1 MNSLLRK
8 LLLIAFTLLPGAAAE
23 PCETI
28 VTFADNK
35 KPLREIFVSPV
46 GDNSTGDG
54 SRQSPFQT
62 VNRALQGVKPGDAV
76 RLLPGEYR
84 VAAYLANLAG
94 TKEAPIW
101 FGGLPGEARPVFI
114 GGAGLHLSRVRYL
127 IVENLEI
134 TGATGNGLNCDDGG
148 QFKNPEATQHVV
160 FRNLHMRDIGSGG
173 NQDGLKLSGVNDFF
187 VLDCEFTRVSKNGSG
202 IDHVGCHRG
211 LVARCVFT
219 EGGNSVQC
227 KGGSEDIEIRANR
240 FLDVAG
246 RGINIGGST
255 GLTLFRPPLATNAPN
270 VEARNIRV
278 FANLFRGCE
287 GPICFV
293 GAVNSIAANNTIVDP
308 QRFIVRILQESVS
321 KDGITFVPCATN
333 QFVNNLIY
341 FHTATVRMP
350 VNIGSNT
357 DAASFTFANN
367 LWFAKDRP
375 DRSRPALPSP
385 ETNGIYGTDPL
396 FKDVSSGDYE
406 LSPQS
411 PAAGKGLKLPNPR
424 ADLKNRCFE
433 EPRSIGAFELER

>member
-1 MNSLLRK
+1 MISLLRT

-28 VTFADNK
+28 ETFADEK
-35 KPLREIFVSPV
+35 KPLREIFVSPN
-46 GDNSTGDG
+46 GDNFKGDG
-54 SRQSPFQT
+54 SRNAPFQT
-62 VNRALQGVKPGDAV
+62 INHALQRVKAGDAL

-84 VAAYLANLAG
+84 AGAYVANLTG

-114 GGAGLHLSRVRYL
+114 GGGGIHISRVRYL
-127 IVENLEI
+127 VVENVEI

-148 QFKNPEATQHVV
+148 QFKNPEATQHAL
-160 FRNLHMRDIGSGG
+160 FRNLQIRDIGSGG

-211 LVARCVFT
+211 LIARCVFT
-219 EGGNSVQC
+219 EGGNSIQC
-227 KGGSEDIEIRANR
+227 KGGSEDIEIRGNR
-240 FLDVAG
+240 FSEVAG
-246 RGINIGGST
+246 RGVNIGGST
-255 GLTLFRPPLATNAPN
+255 GFSLFRPPLATNAPN
-270 VEARNIRV
+270 VEAWNIRV
-278 FANLFRGCE
+278 VANLFRGCE

-293 GAVNSIAANNTIVDP
+293 GAIDSIAANNTIVDP

-341 FHTATVRMP
+341 FDAATVRIP

-367 LWFAKDRP
+367 LWFARDQP
-375 DRSRPALPSP
+375 DRSRPALPAA
-385 ETNGIYGTDPL
+385 ETDGIYGVDPK
-396 FKDVSSGDYE
+396 FKDAAGGDYE

-411 PAAGKGLKLPNPR
+411 PAAGKGLKIAKPR
-424 ADLKNRCFE
+424 ADLKNRCFA
-433 EPRSIGAFELER
+433 EPRSIGAFEVER